1 MTDFLTGVYNITPT
15 PFADDGSLDLDS
27 LKRLTVFTRD
37 KGVHGMTILGVL
49 GEADKLTESERDRVI
64 ATAVEAAGSGFPICV
79 GTTHA
84 GTDGCIAYS
93 RRAQEL
99 GARAVMVAPPKLA
112 RANDA
117 ALERHYLA
125 VAEALD
131 IPVVVQDFP
140 PSVGGILMSV
150 EVIARIGAASPR
162 CRYLKLEDEP
172 SPMKVSQVRK
182 ANPDIRVLGG
192 LGGMMFLEELRHGA
206 HGTMTGF
213 GYPEI
218 LVDIYTRYTA
228 GDIDGAT
235 EVFYRYLPLIRFEN
249 QPRINLAL
257 RKDIYQRRGAIAS
270 PRVRAP
276 FTPVDAETLADL
288 DRHSPVQFRTASL
301 MDLGL
306 KGRRALVLAA
316 SRGLGYACGAG
327 SHRKAATWSMCS
339 RDEPRIQAAAEQI
352 RSDTGVR
359 VAAQSR
365 RTSAA
370 PRRPSA
376 GRRGVAAYGGLEI
389 VVHNAG
395 GPPAGEFPAM
405 TEAQWAKAFEQNL
418 MSFVRI
424 VHAAVPGD
432 EDAPAAA
439 AS

>member
-15 PFADDGSLDLDS
+15 PFADDGSLDVDS

-49 GEADKLTESERDRVI
+49 GEADKLTEGERDRVI
-64 ATAVEAAGSGFPICV
+64 ATTVEAAGSGFPICV

-125 VAEALD
+125 VAEAID

-150 EVIARIGAASPR
+150 DVIARIGAASPR

-172 SPMKVSQVRK
+172 SPMKVSQVRA

-235 EVFYRYLPLIRFEN
+235 GVFYKYLPLIRFEN
-249 QPRINLAL
+249 QPRINLAI
-257 RKDIYQRRGAIAS
+257 RKHIYHRRGAIAT
-270 PRVRAP
+270 PRARAP
-276 FTPVDAETLADL
+276 FAPVDAETLADL
-288 DRHSPVQFRTASL
+288 DDILRRL
-301 MDLGL
+301 DL
-306 KGRRALVLAA
+306 
-316 SRGLGYACGAG
+316 
-327 SHRKAATWSMCS
+327 
-339 RDEPRIQAAAEQI
+339 
-352 RSDTGVR
+352 RS
-359 VAAQSR
+359 
-365 RTSAA
+365 
-370 PRRPSA
+370 
-376 GRRGVAAYGGLEI
+376 
-389 VVHNAG
+389 
-395 GPPAGEFPAM
+395 
-405 TEAQWAKAFEQNL
+405 
-418 MSFVRI
+418 
-424 VHAAVPGD
+424 
-432 EDAPAAA
+432 
-439 AS
+439 